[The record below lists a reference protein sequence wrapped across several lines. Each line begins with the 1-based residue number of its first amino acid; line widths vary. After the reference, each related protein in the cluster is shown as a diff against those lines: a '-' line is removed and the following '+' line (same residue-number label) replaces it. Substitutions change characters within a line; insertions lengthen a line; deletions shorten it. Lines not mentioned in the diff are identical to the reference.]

1 MMNKK
6 FLTGLC
12 VLVLGTLISGCATV
26 PKQPSVSARKET
38 YLKDICD
45 RNNIS
50 WQWDQVSQ
58 VVTLRFRGI
67 EAKVLVGSDLVLIGE
82 DRITLSA
89 PTRTVQSAV
98 IVPLDFSD
106 KVVKRIRRRAGK
118 KKGYVIPKVRSI
130 IIDAG
135 HGGKDPGAIGRAGLQ
150 EKDVVLDICRQL
162 RKILQKHGLK
172 VQLTRDSDKFISLEK
187 RTEIASRS
195 KADLFVSVHANASPI
210 RSVHGLETYSSKDLG
225 FVDRIA
231 TQRKRNEGLMFNNLS
246 IKRNSSVVG
255 RIVSDMLY
263 EHKQAESK
271 LLAKRIGAKTAKL
284 IKAKNRGAKKERFFV
299 LRNTLIP
306 AILVEVGFLSNLK
319 EEKLLKTKTYRRK
332 ISESLARSLLDYING
347 IR

>member
-26 PKQPSVSARKET
+26 PKQPSVSAKKET

-50 WQWDQVSQ
+50 WRWDQVSQ

-67 EAKVLVGSDLVLIGE
+67 EAKVLVGSDLVIIGG

-89 PTRTVQSAV
+89 PTRTVRSTV
-98 IVPLDFSD
+98 IVPFDFQS
-106 KVVKRIRRRAGK
+106 KVVSRLRREAGRG
-118 KKGYVIPKVRSI
+118 KGYVIPKVRSI

-135 HGGKDPGAIGRAGLQ
+135 HGGKDPGAIGRTGLQ
-150 EKDVVLDICRQL
+150 EKDVVLDICKRL
-162 RKILQKHGLK
+162 KKILQERGFKIK
-172 VQLTRDSDKFISLEK
+172 MTRESDNFISLKE
-187 RTEIASRS
+187 RTEIASR
-195 KADLFVSVHANASPI
+195 ANVDLFISIHANSWFT
-210 RSVHGLETYSSKDLG
+210 RGVYGFETYSARELG

-231 TQRKRNEGLMFNNLS
+231 TQRKRNESLMFNNLS
-246 IKRNSSVVG
+246 IKRNALDVE

-306 AILVEVGFLSNLK
+306 AILVEVGFLSNSK
-319 EEKLLKTKTYRRK
+319 EEKLLKTKAYRRK